1 MPFLVLHEGMLTIS
15 EKETEAQARDLVH
28 QDSLRVGK
36 KCLDYIV
43 AGPSVVLWKLLKTPF
58 LHTEWE

>member
-15 EKETEAQARDLVH
+15 EKETEAQARDLGH

-36 KCLDYIV
+36 KCLDYIA
-43 AGPSVVLWKLLKTPF
+43 AGP
-58 LHTEWE
+58 